1 MAEIPKLSA
10 KQIDY
15 TEKAT
20 KRWNLKVGAVRSG
33 KSYVDIAAV
42 IPERI
47 ISRLKK
53 PGRTAFFGVSRDT
66 IERNILEPMR
76 EIYGDGRIGTINS
89 RNVCKVFGQTV
100 DCIGVEKANAIGK
113 IQGMSLKYAYGDE
126 IAKWNPSVFAMIESR
141 MDKEYSCFDG
151 ACNPEGPN
159 HWFKKWLDNPK
170 LDAYIQEYVLF
181 DNPFLPKAFIKSLCN
196 EYEGTVY
203 YDRYILGKWALAEGL
218 IYPMYQQALAEPP
231 ERAVFDDYV
240 VSIDYGTE
248 NAFAAIKWAYDKQ
261 AHIWYALE
269 EYYYSGR
276 TTGQMKTDEEYA
288 DDLERFCKPILDR
301 YRDLYT
307 QAVKMDDPFASLKK
321 LRLIIDPSAA
331 SFVAA
336 MQKRKGFKVTK
347 ADNNVSDGIRDT
359 AVAMK
364 LGLIKINPHMA
375 NTRDELEGYVWDER
389 YAESGEDKP
398 VKVKDHACD
407 SIRYFVKTM
416 HLVQKEQNRRKR
428 ERNIA

>member
-1 MAEIPKLSA
+1 MEIPKLST
-10 KQIDY
+10 KQIEY
-15 TEKAT
+15 TEKAD

-42 IPERI
+42 IPQRI
-47 ISRLKK
+47 IERLKK

-76 EIYGDGRIGTINS
+76 EIYGDGRVGTISS
-89 RNVCKVFGQTV
+89 RNTCKVFGQTV

-113 IQGMSLKYAYGDE
+113 IQGMSIKYAYGDE

-159 HWFKKWLDNPK
+159 HWFKKWIDNPK
-170 LDAYIQEYVLF
+170 LDAYIQKYVLF

-203 YDRYILGKWALAEGL
+203 YDRYILGEWALAEGL
-218 IYPMYQQALAEPP
+218 IYPMYHTAIAEPP
-231 ERAVFDDYV
+231 ENATFDKYV

-248 NAFAAIKWAYDKQ
+248 NAFAAIMWQHCDADG
-261 AHIWYALE
+261 IWYAVE

-276 TTGQMKTDEEYA
+276 TTGQPKTDEEYA

-301 YRDLYT
+301 YEANYQRGV
-307 QAVKMDDPFASLKK
+307 AMDDPFVVREK
-321 LRLIIDPSAA
+321 LTLIVDPSAA
-331 SFVAA
+331 SFIAT
-336 MQKRKGFKVTK
+336 MQKRKGFKVRK
-347 ADNNVSDGIRDT
+347 AINDVSNGIRDT
-359 AVAMK
+359 AVAMRQN
-364 LGLIKINPHMA
+364 LIKISPHMK
-375 NTRDELEGYVWDER
+375 NTIDELEGYVWDER
-389 YAESGEDKP
+389 YAESGDDKP

-407 SIRYFVKTM
+407 SCRYFVETM
-416 HLVQKEQNRRKR
+416 HVVQKARKKG
-428 ERNIA
+428 IAV

>member
-1 MAEIPKLSA
+1 MKIPQLSD
-10 KQIDY
+10 KQIEY
-15 TEKAT
+15 THNAT

-47 ISRLKK
+47 ITRKDK
-53 PGRTAFFGVSRDT
+53 PGRVAIFGVSRDT
-66 IERNILEPMR
+66 VERNVLEPMR
-76 EIYGDGRIGTINS
+76 EIYGDGRIGTISS
-89 RNVCKVFGQTV
+89 RNTCKIFGQVV

-170 LDAYIQEYVLF
+170 LDAYIQKYVLF
-181 DNPFLPKAFIKSLCN
+181 DNPFLPKSFIKSLCN

-203 YDRYILGKWALAEGL
+203 YDRYILGEWALAEGL
-218 IYPMYQQALAEPP
+218 IYPMYQHAIAEPP
-231 ERAVFDDYV
+231 SNAVFDNYV
-240 VSIDYGTE
+240 LSCDYGTE
-248 NAFAAIKWAYDKQ
+248 NAFAGLLWAHNYNDG
-261 AHIWYALE
+261 IWYAID

-276 TTGQMKTDEEYA
+276 TTGVTKTDEEYA
-288 DDLERFCKPILDR
+288 NDLERFCSPILQIYDKQ
-301 YRDLYT
+301 YNE
-307 QAVKMDDPFASLKK
+307 QVAMDDPFAARK
-321 LRLIIDPSAA
+321 RLLTIIDPSAA
-331 SFVAA
+331 SFITT
-336 MQKRKGFKVTK
+336 MQKRKGFKVKK
-347 ADNNVSDGIRDT
+347 ADNNVSDGIREV

-364 LGLIKINPHMA
+364 QDLIKISPKLT
-375 NTRDELEGYVWDER
+375 NTIDELQGYVWDER

-398 VKVKDHACD
+398 VKVKDHAAD
-407 SIRYFVKTM
+407 SCRYFTKTM
-416 HLVQKEQNRRKR
+416 HVVQRARKKGL
-428 ERNIA
+428 IV

>member
-1 MAEIPKLSA
+1 MEIPKLST
-10 KQIDY
+10 KQIEY
-15 TEKAT
+15 TENAN

-42 IPERI
+42 IPQRI
-47 ISRLKK
+47 IERLKK
-53 PGRTAFFGVSRDT
+53 PGRAAFFGVSRDT

-76 EIYGDGRIGTINS
+76 EIYGDGRIGTISS
-89 RNVCKVFGQTV
+89 RNTCKVFGQTV

-113 IQGMSLKYAYGDE
+113 IQGMSIKYAYGDE

-170 LDAYIQEYVLF
+170 LDAYIQKYVLF
-181 DNPFLPKAFIKSLCN
+181 DNPFLPKSFIRSLCN

-203 YDRYILGKWALAEGL
+203 YDRYILGEWALAEGL
-218 IYPMYQQALAEPP
+218 IYPMYQTTIEEPP
-231 ERAVFDDYV
+231 DRKVFDDYV

-248 NAFAAIKWAYDKQ
+248 NAFAAILWGRDNET
-261 AHIWYALE
+261 WYGLE

-276 TTGQMKTDEEYA
+276 KTGQPKTDEEYA
-288 DDLERFCKPILDR
+288 DDLERFCKPIIDR
-301 YRDLYT
+301 YEAEYQYALS
-307 QAVKMDDPFASLKK
+307 MNDPLAAKKK
-321 LRLIIDPSAA
+321 LMLIIDPSAA
-331 SFVAA
+331 SFIACI
-336 MQKRKGFKVTK
+336 QKRKGFKVRK
-347 ADNNVSDGIRDT
+347 ADNNVADGIRDT

-364 LGLIKINPHMA
+364 QGFIKVSPEMK
-375 NTRDELEGYVWDER
+375 NTIDELQGYVWDER

-398 VKVKDHACD
+398 VKVRDHACD

-416 HLVQKEQNRRKR
+416 HIVQKARKR
-428 ERNIA
+428 GKAV